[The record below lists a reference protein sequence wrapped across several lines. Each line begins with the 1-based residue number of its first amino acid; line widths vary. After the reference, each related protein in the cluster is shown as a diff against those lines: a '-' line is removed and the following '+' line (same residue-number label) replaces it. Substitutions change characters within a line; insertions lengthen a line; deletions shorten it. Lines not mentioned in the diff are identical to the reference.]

1 MSRISQDALYQLLP
15 AVHRMRDA
23 KEGEPLKALIGVL
36 AREGAVMEE
45 NIEQLFDDLFI
56 ETCAPWVAPYVGGV
70 IGYQALYPVEGLTA
84 GNRAEVANTI
94 GYRRRKG
101 TAAVLEQLA
110 RDVTGWPARAVEYF
124 QLVATC
130 QHMNT
135 IRPAHHATP
144 DLHDPL
150 TLEPLG
156 QAFDRVTRSVDVRS
170 ITQTPG
176 RQSIGGRHNLPNVGL
191 HLWRLGAY
199 RRSTVPAMQV
209 DGRRYLFDPLGA
221 PRQLVNHP
229 VAEREMT
236 TLAEPINVP
245 GPVTRRMLHANPGLW
260 MRGSGGGV
268 MRAFDIFVDGTAI
281 PVTRIEACDLS
292 DEAPGWVHTP
302 HTRIDANDLAEIEGA
317 PGPEVPPANALVRV
331 DPELGRIAFPDVEP
345 GEVRVSY
352 HVAFPA
358 PIGGGEYS
366 RVASLPPPAGGGTV
380 IRHPDAG
387 HATVQDALNALPAGG
402 GVVEITTND
411 VFDAPLTLTANA
423 ETELGLRAADGLR
436 PILRGAVPIE
446 ISGGADARVEL
457 NGVVIDG
464 APLHIVPDGDG
475 TSLGSVT
482 LTHLTLIPGL
492 GFTETGA
499 PQSPGAESLQITAT
513 GVETRITHTLTGPLR
528 MTDTTNLHLEHSIV
542 DAASANSLDSA
553 EGLAIAG
560 LAGADEPAGA
570 LTILTSTV
578 IGRIFARAFPLVS
591 DAILF
596 ARDPGDGSAPVRA
609 MRRQDGC
616 MRFSYVPHGSVTPR
630 RYRCQPQMAIDRAI
644 SAHQESTGLPV
655 TVFERAV
662 ITNQATTWLRPSFT
676 DLSAS
681 APAYAQLRQSAP
693 REIRTGASDE
703 GEMGVYHMLFQP
715 QRETNLRIRLDEY
728 LRFGL
733 EAGLFFE
740 S

>member
-1 MSRISQDALYQLLP
+1 MSRITQDALYELLP
-15 AVHRMRDA
+15 AVHRLRDA
-23 KEGEPLKALIGVL
+23 DEGEPLRALIGTL
-36 AREGAVMEE
+36 AREGAVVEE
-45 NIEQLFDDLFI
+45 NIAQLLDDLFI
-56 ETCAPWVAPYVGGV
+56 ETCDPWVAPYIGGV
-70 IGYQALYPVEGLTA
+70 IGYRTLYPVEGLTA
-84 GNRAEVANTI
+84 GSRAEVANTI

-110 RDVTGWPARAVEYF
+110 RDVTGWPARVVEYF

-135 IRPAHHATP
+135 IRPNHHVTP

-170 ITQTPG
+170 ITQSPG
-176 RQSIGGRHNLPNVGL
+176 RQSVGGRHNLPNVGL

-199 RRSTVPAMQV
+199 RRTNVPTTRVA
-209 DGRRYLFDPLGA
+209 GRRYLFDALGA

-245 GPVTRRMLHANPGLW
+245 GAITRRMLHANPALW
-260 MRGSGGGV
+260 IRGTAPGV
-268 MRAFDIFVDGTAI
+268 LRAFDIFVDGVPV

-292 DEAPGWVHTP
+292 DEAPGWTHTP
-302 HTRIDANDLAEIEGA
+302 HAAIDPNDLADIEGA
-317 PGPEVPPANALVRV
+317 PGPEVPAPNALVRV
-331 DPELGRIAFPDVEP
+331 DPELGRIAFPNAEP
-345 GEVRVSY
+345 REVRVSY

-358 PIGGGEYS
+358 PIGGGEYT
-366 RVASLPPPAGGGTV
+366 RAASLQAPVGGGTV
-380 IRHPDAG
+380 IRFPDAG
-387 HATVQDALNALPAGG
+387 HVTLQDALDALPAGG
-402 GVVEITTND
+402 GVVEITAND
-411 VFDAPLTLTANA
+411 VFDAPTTITAAA
-423 ETELGLRAADGLR
+423 ETEVGLRAVDGVR
-436 PILRGAVPIE
+436 PILRGAAPVE
-446 ISGGADARVEL
+446 ISGGADARVEM
-457 NGVVIDG
+457 NGLVIEG
-464 APLHIVPDGDG
+464 APVHIVPDGDD
-475 TSLGSVT
+475 TSLGSVS
-482 LTHLTLIPGL
+482 LAHMTLIPGL
-492 GFTETGA
+492 GYTRTGA
-499 PQSPGAESLQITAT
+499 PQNPGAESLRVTAT
-513 GVETRITHTLTGPLR
+513 GVEIRIGHTISGPMH

-553 EGLAIAG
+553 EGLALAG

-578 IGRIFARAFPLVS
+578 IGRVFARAFPLVS
-591 DAILF
+591 DSILF

-609 MRRQDGC
+609 MQRQDGC
-616 MRFSYVPHGSVTPR
+616 MRFSFVPTGSVTPR
-630 RYRCQPQMAIDRAI
+630 RYRCQPQMAIDKAI
-644 SAHQESTGLPV
+644 TAHEEQTGLQITP
-655 TVFERAV
+655 FDRAR
-662 ITNQATTWLRPSFT
+662 ITGRISRWLRPSFT
-676 DLSAS
+676 ELRAS
-681 APAYAQLRQSAP
+681 GAAYAQLRQAAP

-703 GEMGVYHMLFQP
+703 GEMGVYHMLYQH
-715 QRETNLRIRLDEY
+715 QRDTNLRIRLDEY